1 MRYLK
6 RFLWLLFQMGNKVPM
21 TRNKYIFFALLAV
34 PLTLFEIWYAL
45 IGEIGR
51 LELAIIFVVPMYVI
65 SFLAISYAP
74 DVKRS
79 TVGDYLLSLASLI
92 AGVYLITQMGR
103 YHDWISGLS
112 YFSVWDQM
120 AAAVYLVLTLELLRR
135 CVGPGISVV
144 VWLVIGYCLFGHH
157 VHGFFSHRGL
167 SWHYLLEVLMVSP
180 QDGGLFSAPIQVA
193 AVYAFLFVTFGKF
206 LEKSGGGDFFFN
218 LAALVAGRRAG
229 GSAKVAVTSSGLFG
243 MISGSPASDVMTT
256 GSITIPMMK
265 RAGYTGRYA
274 GAIEAVACTGGA
286 LLPPVMGAVVFL
298 MVEFTGI
305 PYKEV
310 LLSILASSIL
320 YYVCIYVQVHCYSCR
335 RQVGNIDSS
344 LIPSLWTVVRT
355 GWIFVVPMG
364 LLVFYMLNG
373 HTPALAATFALL
385 AVILASWT
393 VRGKRIGPRRLIE
406 GCVEVCT
413 AIAPLIAAVAGAGIL
428 MLGLNITGLV
438 SKLSALIFS
447 VAEINLFL
455 ALAAAAVV
463 TIICGMGMPV
473 VAVYSLVAVM
483 VAPALVDAG
492 LQPIQAHLFL
502 IFFAVASYLTPPV
515 AVAAYVASTIADERP
530 MAVAVTAAR
539 IGMVVFALPFAFT
552 YNPGMLLIGDWQT
565 IVFAIV
571 KVALSVCVLAVA
583 AEGWYHGNLKPWV
596 RLLLIVGALIGFSA
610 FDFAGVAALCLALA
624 YLISKRLRSTL
635 AGPVPA
641 PHPSFSA
648 APETHKVET
657 LQ

>member
-1 MRYLK
+1 MHYIK
-6 RFLWLLFQMGNKVPM
+6 RSFWLLFQMGNKVPM
-21 TRNKYIFFALLAV
+21 NRYKYAFFALLAV

-51 LELAIIFVVPMYVI
+51 LELAIIFVVPMYII

-74 DVKRS
+74 DVHRS
-79 TVGDYLLSLASLI
+79 TPGDYLLSLASLI

-112 YFSVWDQM
+112 AFTVWDQ
-120 AAAVYLVLTLELLRR
+120 AAAAIYLLLTLELLRR

-144 VWLVIGYCLFGHH
+144 VWLVIGYCLLGHH
-157 VHGFFSHRGL
+157 VQGFFSHRGL
-167 SWHYLLEVLMVSP
+167 SWQYLLEVLMVSP

-218 LAALVAGRRAG
+218 LAALVAGRRVG

-265 RAGYTGRYA
+265 RAGYTSRYA

-305 PYKEV
+305 PYREV
-310 LLSILASSIL
+310 LLSVLASSIL

-335 RQVGNIDSS
+335 HQVGNIDSS
-344 LIPSLWTVVRT
+344 LIPSLWTVIRT

-364 LLVFYMLNG
+364 LLVFYMLSG

-385 AVILASWT
+385 AVILASWGIP
-393 VRGKRIGPRRLIE
+393 GKRLGPRRIIE

-428 MLGLNITGLV
+428 MLGLNVTGLV

-447 VAEINLFL
+447 VAEVNLFL

-483 VAPALVDAG
+483 VAPALVDSG

-530 MAVAVTAAR
+530 MTVAVNAAR

-552 YNPGMLLIGDWQT
+552 YNPGMLLIGDWQS

-571 KVALSVCVLAVA
+571 KVSVSVCVLAVA
-583 AEGWYHGNLKPWV
+583 AEGWYYGLLKPWV
-596 RLLLIVGALIGFSA
+596 RVLLIAVAAVGFSSFNLIGV
-610 FDFAGVAALCLALA
+610 AGLCLALA
-624 YLISKRLRSTL
+624 YLIGKRLRPALT
-635 AGPVPA
+635 GPLSP
-641 PHPSFSA
+641 PSA
-648 APETHKVET
+648 KNNVET
-657 LQ
+657 W

>member
-1 MRYLK
+1 MHYIK
-6 RFLWLLFQMGNKVPM
+6 RSFWLLFQMGNKVPM
-21 TRNKYIFFALLAV
+21 NRYKYAFFALLAV

-51 LELAIIFVVPMYVI
+51 LELAIIFVVPMYII

-74 DVKRS
+74 DVHRS
-79 TVGDYLLSLASLI
+79 TPGDYLLSLASLI

-112 YFSVWDQM
+112 AFTVWDQA
-120 AAAVYLVLTLELLRR
+120 AAAVYLLLTLELLRR

-144 VWLVIGYCLFGHH
+144 VWLVIGYCLLGHH
-157 VHGFFSHRGL
+157 VQGFFSHRGL
-167 SWHYLLEVLMVSP
+167 SWQYLLEVLMVSP

-218 LAALVAGRRAG
+218 LAALVAGRRVG

-305 PYKEV
+305 PYREV
-310 LLSILASSIL
+310 LLSVLASSIL

-335 RQVGNIDSS
+335 HQVGNIDSS
-344 LIPSLWTVVRT
+344 LIPSLWTVIRT

-364 LLVFYMLNG
+364 LLVFYMLSG

-385 AVILASWT
+385 AVILASWGIP
-393 VRGKRIGPRRLIE
+393 GKRLGPRRIIE

-428 MLGLNITGLV
+428 MLGLNVTGLV

-447 VAEINLFL
+447 VAEVNLFL

-483 VAPALVDAG
+483 VAPALVDSG

-530 MAVAVTAAR
+530 MTVAVNAAR

-552 YNPGMLLIGDWQT
+552 YNPGMLLIGDWQS

-571 KVALSVCVLAVA
+571 KVSVSVCVLAVA
-583 AEGWYHGNLKPWV
+583 AEGWYYGLLKPWV
-596 RLLLIVGALIGFSA
+596 RVLLIAVAAVGFSSFNLIGV
-610 FDFAGVAALCLALA
+610 AGLCLALA
-624 YLISKRLRSTL
+624 YLIGKRLR
-635 AGPVPA
+635 PA
-641 PHPSFSA
+641 LDRPAFPPSG
-648 APETHKVET
+648 KNNVET
-657 LQ
+657 W